1 MFTMNQKNTLNKLV
15 KQALAL
21 HKTHTDLA
29 YEKYNTEVLASAERH
44 QPTTGSG
51 AFDKEMRSIK
61 ARLSGRKAHAVKVA
75 RSLIIEHYLPQLSEA
90 EDLNMSVREAIEA
103 ITITCGR
110 CVSKNKLTGLFKRSG
125 DTRYSPFFTDHKYKT
140 SVLSHPVFVS
150 LGSDIKALNEAL
162 PSTTN
167 PKQKQ
172 LLQQLEAFK

>member
-1 MFTMNQKNTLNKLV
+1 MKLKNTLNKQV
-15 KQALAL
+15 KEALAL
-21 HKTHTDLA
+21 HKTYTDIA

-75 RSLIIEHYLPQLSEA
+75 RSIIIEHYLPQLSEA

-110 CVSKNKLTGLFKRSG
+110 CVSKTKLTGLFNRSG
-125 DTRYSPFFTDHKYKT
+125 DTRYSPFFTDQKYKT

-150 LGSDIKALNEAL
+150 LGSDIKALNEAF

-167 PKQKQ
+167 PKQKR

>member
-1 MFTMNQKNTLNKLV
+1 MLTRNPTLRFW
-15 KQALAL
+15 QAL
-21 HKTHTDLA
+21 KGI
-29 YEKYNTEVLASAERH
+29 NPPREVVL
-44 QPTTGSG
+44 
-51 AFDKEMRSIK
+51 FDKEMRSIK

-110 CVSKNKLTGLFKRSG
+110 CVSKAKLTGLFIRSG

-140 SVLSHPVFVS
+140 SVLSHPVFIS
-150 LGSDIKALNEAL
+150 LGADIKSLNEAF

-167 PKQKQ
+167 PKHKQ
-172 LLQQLEAFK
+172 LLKQLEIYK